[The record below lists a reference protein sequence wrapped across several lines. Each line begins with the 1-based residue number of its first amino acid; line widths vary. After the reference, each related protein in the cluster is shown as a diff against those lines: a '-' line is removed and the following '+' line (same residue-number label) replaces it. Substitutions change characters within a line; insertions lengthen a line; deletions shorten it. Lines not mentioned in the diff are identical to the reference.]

1 MFCMIE
7 LDIILFG
14 RHYDYIYC
22 WRTYIDNNTIIL
34 EAYGVGYEIT
44 VPESVIPSLP
54 GIGSS
59 IKIYTY
65 QNVKEDALDLYGF
78 LTMDDLKIFKQLITV
93 NGIGP
98 KGALSI
104 LSVISPD
111 ELRLAVISDDV
122 KKIQSAPGIGSKTA
136 QKLIIELKD
145 KLKIEDVVYDLHDEK
160 DIVKSVRDE
169 AVSALISLGYSNSES
184 VSAVSALV
192 ITENMTSEDIL
203 KQALKKLAFI

>member
-1 MFCMIE
+1 MITYIVGE
-7 LDIILFG
+7 L
-14 RHYDYIYC
+14 
-22 WRTYIDNNTIIL
+22 TYIDNNTIIL

-44 VPESVIPSLP
+44 VPESVISSLP

-59 IKIYTY
+59 IKIFTY

-145 KLKIEDVVYDLHDEK
+145 KLKLEDIVYDLHDEK
-160 DIVKSVRDE
+160 DAVKSVRDE
-169 AVSALISLGYSNSES
+169 AISALISLGYSNSES
-184 VSAVSALV
+184 VSAVSALM
-192 ITENMTSEDIL
+192 ITEDMTSEDIL

>member
-1 MFCMIE
+1 MITYIVGE
-7 LDIILFG
+7 L
-14 RHYDYIYC
+14 
-22 WRTYIDNNTIIL
+22 TYIDNNTIIL
-34 EAYGVGYEIT
+34 EACGVGYEIT
-44 VPESVIPSLP
+44 VPESVITSLP

>member
-1 MFCMIE
+1 MITYIVGE
-7 LDIILFG
+7 L
-14 RHYDYIYC
+14 
-22 WRTYIDNNTIIL
+22 TYIDNNTIIL
-34 EAYGVGYEIT
+34 EACGVGYEIT

-54 GIGSS
+54 GIESS

-184 VSAVSALV
+184 VSAVSTLV

>member
-1 MFCMIE
+1 MITYIVGE
-7 LDIILFG
+7 L
-14 RHYDYIYC
+14 
-22 WRTYIDNNTIIL
+22 TYIDNNTIIL
-34 EAYGVGYEIT
+34 EACGVGYEIT
-44 VPESVIPSLP
+44 VPESVISSLP

-184 VSAVSALV
+184 VSAVSTLV

>member
-1 MFCMIE
+1 M
-7 LDIILFG
+7 
-14 RHYDYIYC
+14 
-22 WRTYIDNNTIIL
+22 
-34 EAYGVGYEIT
+34 
-44 VPESVIPSLP
+44 
-54 GIGSS
+54 
-59 IKIYTY
+59 
-65 QNVKEDALDLYGF
+65 
-78 LTMDDLKIFKQLITV
+78 IFKQLITV

-145 KLKIEDVVYDLHDEK
+145 KLKLEDIVYDLHDEK
-160 DIVKSVRDE
+160 DAVKSVRDE
-169 AVSALISLGYSNSES
+169 AISALISLGYSNSES
-184 VSAVSALV
+184 VSVVSALM
-192 ITENMTSEDIL
+192 ITEDMTSEDIL

>member
-1 MFCMIE
+1 MITYIVGE
-7 LDIILFG
+7 L
-14 RHYDYIYC
+14 
-22 WRTYIDNNTIIL
+22 TYIDNNTIIL
-34 EAYGVGYEIT
+34 EACGVGYEIT
-44 VPESVIPSLP
+44 VPESVIPSLS

-184 VSAVSALV
+184 VSAVSTLV

>member
-1 MFCMIE
+1 MITYIVGE
-7 LDIILFG
+7 L
-14 RHYDYIYC
+14 
-22 WRTYIDNNTIIL
+22 TYIDNNTIIL
-34 EAYGVGYEIT
+34 EACGVGYGIT
-44 VPESVIPSLP
+44 VPKSVIPSLP

>member
-1 MFCMIE
+1 MITYIVGE
-7 LDIILFG
+7 L
-14 RHYDYIYC
+14 
-22 WRTYIDNNTIIL
+22 TYIDNNTIIL
-34 EAYGVGYEIT
+34 EACGVGYEIT
-44 VPESVIPSLP
+44 VPASVIPSLP

-184 VSAVSALV
+184 VSAVSTLV

>member
-1 MFCMIE
+1 MITYIVGE
-7 LDIILFG
+7 L
-14 RHYDYIYC
+14 
-22 WRTYIDNNTIIL
+22 TYIDNNTIIL
-34 EAYGVGYEIT
+34 EACGVGYEIT

-54 GIGSS
+54 VIGSS

-184 VSAVSALV
+184 VSAVSTLV

>member
-1 MFCMIE
+1 M
-7 LDIILFG
+7 
-14 RHYDYIYC
+14 
-22 WRTYIDNNTIIL
+22 
-34 EAYGVGYEIT
+34 
-44 VPESVIPSLP
+44 
-54 GIGSS
+54 
-59 IKIYTY
+59 
-65 QNVKEDALDLYGF
+65 
-78 LTMDDLKIFKQLITV
+78 
-93 NGIGP
+93 
-98 KGALSI
+98 
-104 LSVISPD
+104 ISPD

>member
-1 MFCMIE
+1 MVW
-7 LDIILFG
+7 D
-14 RHYDYIYC
+14 
-22 WRTYIDNNTIIL
+22 TK
-34 EAYGVGYEIT
+34 IT

-184 VSAVSALV
+184 VSAVSTLV

>member
-1 MFCMIE
+1 MITYIVGE
-7 LDIILFG
+7 L
-14 RHYDYIYC
+14 
-22 WRTYIDNNTIIL
+22 TYIDNNTIIL
-34 EAYGVGYEIT
+34 EACGVGYEIT

-136 QKLIIELKD
+136 QKLIELKD

-184 VSAVSALV
+184 VSAVSTLV

>member
-1 MFCMIE
+1 MITYIVGE
-7 LDIILFG
+7 L
-14 RHYDYIYC
+14 
-22 WRTYIDNNTIIL
+22 TYIDNNTIIL
-34 EAYGVGYEIT
+34 EACGVGYEIT
-44 VPESVIPSLP
+44 VPESAIPSLP

-184 VSAVSALV
+184 VSAVSTLV

>member
-1 MFCMIE
+1 MITYIVGE
-7 LDIILFG
+7 L
-14 RHYDYIYC
+14 
-22 WRTYIDNNTIIL
+22 TYIDNNTIIL
-34 EAYGVGYEIT
+34 EACGVGYEIT

-136 QKLIIELKD
+136 QKLIKD

-184 VSAVSALV
+184 VSAVSTLV

>member
-1 MFCMIE
+1 MITYIVGE
-7 LDIILFG
+7 L
-14 RHYDYIYC
+14 
-22 WRTYIDNNTIIL
+22 TYIDNNTIIL
-34 EAYGVGYEIT
+34 EACGVGYEIT
-44 VPESVIPSLP
+44 VPESVITSLP

-122 KKIQSAPGIGSKTA
+122 KKIQIAPGIGSKTA

-145 KLKIEDVVYDLHDEK
+145 KLKIEGVVYDLHDEK
-160 DIVKSVRDE
+160 DIVKSVRGE

-184 VSAVSALV
+184 VSAVSTLV

>member
-1 MFCMIE
+1 MITYIVGE
-7 LDIILFG
+7 L
-14 RHYDYIYC
+14 
-22 WRTYIDNNTIIL
+22 TYIDNNTIIL
-34 EAYGVGYEIT
+34 EACGVGYEIT

-65 QNVKEDALDLYGF
+65 QNVKEDVLDLYGF

-145 KLKIEDVVYDLHDEK
+145 KLKIEDIVYDLHDEK

>member
-1 MFCMIE
+1 MITYIVGE
-7 LDIILFG
+7 L
-14 RHYDYIYC
+14 
-22 WRTYIDNNTIIL
+22 TYIDNNTIIL
-34 EAYGVGYEIT
+34 EACGVGYEIT
-44 VPESVIPSLP
+44 VPESVILSLP
-54 GIGSS
+54 GIGSC

>member
-1 MFCMIE
+1 MITYIVGE
-7 LDIILFG
+7 L
-14 RHYDYIYC
+14 
-22 WRTYIDNNTIIL
+22 TYIDNNTIIL
-34 EAYGVGYEIT
+34 EACGVGYEIT
-44 VPESVIPSLP
+44 VPESVITSLP

-184 VSAVSALV
+184 VSAVSTLV

>member
-1 MFCMIE
+1 MITYIVGE
-7 LDIILFG
+7 L
-14 RHYDYIYC
+14 
-22 WRTYIDNNTIIL
+22 TYIDNNTIIL
-34 EAYGVGYEIT
+34 EACGVGYEIT
-44 VPESVIPSLP
+44 VPESVITSLP

-145 KLKIEDVVYDLHDEK
+145 KLKIEGVVYDLHDEK
-160 DIVKSVRDE
+160 DIVKSVRGE

-184 VSAVSALV
+184 VSAVSTLV

>member
-1 MFCMIE
+1 MITYIVGE
-7 LDIILFG
+7 L
-14 RHYDYIYC
+14 
-22 WRTYIDNNTIIL
+22 TYIDNNTIIL
-34 EAYGVGYEIT
+34 EACGVGYEIT
-44 VPESVIPSLP
+44 VPESVITSLP

-65 QNVKEDALDLYGF
+65 PNVKEDALDLYGF

-145 KLKIEDVVYDLHDEK
+145 KLKIEGVVYDLHDEK
-160 DIVKSVRDE
+160 DIVKSVRGE

-184 VSAVSALV
+184 VSAVSTLV

>member
-1 MFCMIE
+1 MITYIVGE
-7 LDIILFG
+7 L
-14 RHYDYIYC
+14 
-22 WRTYIDNNTIIL
+22 TYIDNNTIIL
-34 EAYGVGYEIT
+34 EACGVGYEIT
-44 VPESVIPSLP
+44 VPESVITSLP

-145 KLKIEDVVYDLHDEK
+145 KLKIEGVVYDLHDEK
-160 DIVKSVRDE
+160 DIVKSVRGE

>member
-1 MFCMIE
+1 
-7 LDIILFG
+7 
-14 RHYDYIYC
+14 
-22 WRTYIDNNTIIL
+22 
-34 EAYGVGYEIT
+34 
-44 VPESVIPSLP
+44 
-54 GIGSS
+54 
-59 IKIYTY
+59 
-65 QNVKEDALDLYGF
+65 
-78 LTMDDLKIFKQLITV
+78 MDDLKIFKQLITV

-184 VSAVSALV
+184 VSAVSSLV

>member
-1 MFCMIE
+1 MITYIVGE
-7 LDIILFG
+7 L
-14 RHYDYIYC
+14 
-22 WRTYIDNNTIIL
+22 TYIDNNTIIL
-34 EAYGVGYEIT
+34 EACGVGYEIT
-44 VPESVIPSLP
+44 VSESVIPSLP

>member
-1 MFCMIE
+1 MITYIVGE
-7 LDIILFG
+7 L
-14 RHYDYIYC
+14 
-22 WRTYIDNNTIIL
+22 TYIDNNTIIL
-34 EAYGVGYEIT
+34 EACGVGYEIT

-54 GIGSS
+54 GIESS

>member
-1 MFCMIE
+1 MITYIVGE
-7 LDIILFG
+7 L
-14 RHYDYIYC
+14 
-22 WRTYIDNNTIIL
+22 TYIDNNTIIL
-34 EAYGVGYEIT
+34 EACGVGYEIT
-44 VPESVIPSLP
+44 VPESVITSLP

-145 KLKIEDVVYDLHDEK
+145 KLKIEDVVYDLHNEK

-184 VSAVSALV
+184 VSAVSTLV